1 MPDAGYQD
9 AKNLLSVWFSVYPAS
24 GILNLENYFSL
35 NFRRSLSSANRH
47 LSFNTMF
54 NVRDQYSSREL
65 SIEKVATSNQQPVTT
80 KKDLSY
86 NFPGLSLHQFL
97 TSLIKKG

>member
-1 MPDAGYQD
+1 MPDTKMQRTCFQC
-9 AKNLLSVWFSVYPAS
+9 VHPAS
-24 GILNLENYFSL
+24 GILHLENYFSF